1 MNKLRFVGKDEPL
14 TTEQGQ
20 YILDRVVFAARRE
33 LVGRRLMPIRKID
46 AGTATFGYDTLT
58 EVADAAIDIAWP
70 GRETLDIVGLTRTP
84 VAVPTIHK
92 EFLINKLDLAA
103 SRQTGTPLNTTTAES
118 AGYKV
123 GLEED
128 KLLILGYSRDGST
141 YEIEG
146 LYNKTGC
153 NSDATNYTWSSDPGN
168 ATTGIAA
175 SINAAV
181 TLLMA
186 DNIFPPYNLC
196 LHPTQ
201 YNQAA
206 VFITNTAVPYLTWIK
221 ERIEGEIYPT
231 PTITAGTG
239 LMVKA
244 NPVGMFEYV
253 VAEDFTVETEIQTA
267 REGGGLFGRVY
278 TRGLPI
284 IYDANAICK
293 STVLGG

>member
-1 MNKLRFVGKDEPL
+1 LNKFRDVGRDEPL

-33 LVGRRLMPIRKID
+33 LIGRRLLPIRKID

-58 EVADAAIDIAWP
+58 EAASAAIDIAWP
-70 GRETLDIVGLTRTP
+70 GRETLDIINLARST

-123 GLEED
+123 GLEEN
-128 KLLILGYSRDGST
+128 KLLILGYTKDGST
-141 YEIEG
+141 YDING
-146 LYNKTGC
+146 LYNAAG
-153 NSDATNYTWSSDPGN
+153 NSEATSLDWGTAANI
-168 ATTGIAA
+168 AT
-175 SINAAV
+175 SINNTV
-181 TLLMA
+181 SLLMA

-196 LHPTQ
+196 LHPDQ

-206 VFITNTAVPYLTWIK
+206 VFVANTAVPYLTWIK
-221 ERIEGEIYPT
+221 ERIQGEIYPT

-239 LMVKA
+239 MMTKA

-253 VAEDFTVETEIQTA
+253 VAEDFTVDTEIQSA
-267 REGGGLFGRVY
+267 REGSGLFGRVY
-278 TRGLPI
+278 VRGLPVV
-284 IYDANAICK
+284 YDSNAICK
-293 STVLGG
+293 MTTI

>member
-1 MNKLRFVGKDEPL
+1 MNKLRFVGADEPL

-33 LVGRRLMPIRKID
+33 LVGRRLLPIRKID

-70 GRETLDIVGLTRTP
+70 GRETLDLVNLARET

-103 SRQTGTPLNTTTAES
+103 SRLSGTPLNTTTAES

-128 KLLILGYSRDGST
+128 RLVILGYSRDGT
-141 YEIEG
+141 NYDING
-146 LYNKTGC
+146 LYNAAG
-153 NSDATNYTWSSDPGN
+153 NSEATDLDWGTAANI
-168 ATTGIAA
+168 AT
-175 SINAAV
+175 SINNTVA
-181 TLLMA
+181 LLMA

-196 LHPTQ
+196 LNPTQ

-206 VFITNTAVPYLTWIK
+206 VFVSGTAVPYLTWIK
-221 ERIEGEIYPT
+221 ERIMGEIYPT
-231 PTITAGTG
+231 ATITAGTG
-239 LMVKA
+239 MMTKA
-244 NPVGMFEYV
+244 NPIGMFEYV
-253 VAEDFTVETEIQTA
+253 VAEDFTVETEVQSA
-267 REGGGLFGRVY
+267 REGSGLFGRVY
-278 TRGLPI
+278 ARGLPVV
-284 IYDANAICK
+284 YDSNAICK
-293 STVLGG
+293 MTTI

>member
-1 MNKLRFVGKDEPL
+1 MNKFRDVGRDEPL

-33 LVGRRLMPIRKID
+33 LIGRRLLPIRKID
-46 AGTATFGYDTLT
+46 DGTATFGYDTLT
-58 EVADAAIDIAWP
+58 EAADAAIDIGWP
-70 GRETLDIVGLTRTP
+70 GRETLDIVNLARTTVP
-84 VAVPTIHK
+84 VPVIHK

-128 KLLILGYSRDGST
+128 KLVIIGYTKDGTT
-141 YEIEG
+141 YDING
-146 LYNKTGC
+146 LYKAAGNEDTT
-153 NSDATNYTWSSDPGN
+153 SYTWSSAPEH
-168 ATTGIAA
+168 ATTGICA
-175 SINAAV
+175 SINAAI

-196 LHPTQ
+196 IHPTQ

-221 ERIEGEIYPT
+221 ERIGGEIYPT
-231 PTITAGTG
+231 ATMTAGTG
-239 LMVKA
+239 MITKA

-253 VAEDFTVETEIQTA
+253 VAEDFTVSTEVMSV
-267 REGGGLFGRVY
+267 REGSGLFGRVY
-278 TRGLPI
+278 ARGLPVV
-284 IYDANAICK
+284 YDSNAICR